1 MSAQDGALP
10 NGFGRGRRIALQNA
24 GNASIFE
31 KTSRFAALFIR
42 LFTVIPRFKPILL
55 RRRDGDPSAI
65 DDANFAYDRLHGRCP

>member
-31 KTSRFAALFIR
+31 KN
-42 LFTVIPRFKPILL
+42 VPL
-55 RRRDGDPSAI
+55 RCVVYTTLYRNPKVQADSSQEARQ
-65 DDANFAYDRLHGRCP
+65 